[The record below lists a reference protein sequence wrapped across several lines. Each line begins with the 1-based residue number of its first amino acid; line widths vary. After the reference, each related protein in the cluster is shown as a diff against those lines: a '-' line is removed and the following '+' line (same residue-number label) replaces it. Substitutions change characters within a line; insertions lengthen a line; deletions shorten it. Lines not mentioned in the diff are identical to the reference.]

1 MHDAHKLKIEKSVHG
16 VAWGK
21 SAKYSSF
28 TPLSAKYSFR
38 EYLRFGA
45 HALVPQV
52 CALSKLL
59 FTLFVMTRRCGGQ
72 FALRL
77 EAGASLLFS
86 GGDSL

>member
-1 MHDAHKLKIEKSVHG
+1 MR
-16 VAWGK
+16 K

-28 TPLSAKYSFR
+28 TPLSAKYSFH

-45 HALVPQV
+45 YALVPQV
-52 CALSKLL
+52 RALSKLL
-59 FTLFVMTRRCGGQ
+59 FTLFVVNRRCGGQ

-86 GGDSL
+86 AGDSLQLVV